1 MLEFTAIAIA
11 VLSGVAIISAKVGHR
26 LGAKRAMREIV
37 RVFQREIVSNDDEL
51 KSVAEHLH
59 RSRDVT
65 KIAQTLLGAAMRE
78 GEMIQANIS
87 KPKSNGTCLVMKAK
101 GLQDVVW
108 LADTG
113 LQPWTADGK
122 VPFRIGEKLPYEQ
135 AEHPFPAPA
144 KKIPAP
150 LSRELFITLLL
161 TASAAGHFRLCG
173 AGDLQLLGC
182 HSGAVHPESDFL
194 EGDVPRDVRRT
205 MFWLHVDAEGREAA
219 VVS

>member
-26 LGAKRAMREIV
+26 LGAKRAMRVIV

-59 RSRDVT
+59 RGRDVT

-87 KPKSNGTCLVMKAK
+87 KPKSNETCLVMKAK
-101 GLQDVVW
+101 DLQDVVW

-113 LQPWTADGK
+113 LQTWTADGK

-135 AEHPFPAPA
+135 AEHLVSVLDTFERRAVPA
-144 KKIPAP
+144 
-150 LSRELFITLLL
+150 LLL
-161 TASAAGHFRLCG
+161 ETELDKEMRFNNS
-173 AGDLQLLGC
+173 
-182 HSGAVHPESDFL
+182 ES
-194 EGDVPRDVRRT
+194 RMVRVWNAYGRIART
-205 MFWLHVDAEGREAA
+205 RWRR
-219 VVS
+219 SWW

>member
-51 KSVAEHLH
+51 KSVAECLH

-87 KPKSNGTCLVMKAK
+87 KPKSNETCLVMKAK
-101 GLQDVVW
+101 DLQDVVW

-113 LQPWTADGK
+113 LQTWTADGK

-135 AEHPFPAPA
+135 AEHLVSVLDTFERRAVPA
-144 KKIPAP
+144 
-150 LSRELFITLLL
+150 LLL
-161 TASAAGHFRLCG
+161 ETELDKEMRFNNS
-173 AGDLQLLGC
+173 
-182 HSGAVHPESDFL
+182 ESR
-194 EGDVPRDVRRT
+194 VVRV
-205 MFWLHVDAEGREAA
+205 WNAYGK
-219 VVS
+219 S

>member
-51 KSVAEHLH
+51 KSVAECLH

-87 KPKSNGTCLVMKAK
+87 KPKSNETYLVMKAK
-101 GLQDVVW
+101 DLQDVVW

-113 LQPWTADGK
+113 LQTWTADGK

-135 AEHPFPAPA
+135 AEHLVSVLDTFERRAVPA
-144 KKIPAP
+144 
-150 LSRELFITLLL
+150 LLL
-161 TASAAGHFRLCG
+161 ETELDKEMRFNNS
-173 AGDLQLLGC
+173 
-182 HSGAVHPESDFL
+182 ES
-194 EGDVPRDVRRT
+194 RMVRVWNAYGRT
-205 MFWLHVDAEGREAA
+205 
-219 VVS
+219 

>member
-87 KPKSNGTCLVMKAK
+87 KPN
-101 GLQDVVW
+101 
-108 LADTG
+108 
-113 LQPWTADGK
+113 
-122 VPFRIGEKLPYEQ
+122 I
-135 AEHPFPAPA
+135 
-144 KKIPAP
+144 
-150 LSRELFITLLL
+150 LSQ
-161 TASAAGHFRLCG
+161 C
-173 AGDLQLLGC
+173 
-182 HSGAVHPESDFL
+182 
-194 EGDVPRDVRRT
+194 
-205 MFWLHVDAEGREAA
+205 
-219 VVS
+219 

>member
-78 GEMIQANIS
+78 GEMIQATIS
-87 KPKSNGTCLVMKAK
+87 KPKSMDNPRPKPPSTTPSSGQKTR
-101 GLQDVVW
+101 
-108 LADTG
+108 LA
-113 LQPWTADGK
+113 W
-122 VPFRIGEKLPYEQ
+122 
-135 AEHPFPAPA
+135 PAP
-144 KKIPAP
+144 
-150 LSRELFITLLL
+150 
-161 TASAAGHFRLCG
+161 
-173 AGDLQLLGC
+173 
-182 HSGAVHPESDFL
+182 
-194 EGDVPRDVRRT
+194 RR
-205 MFWLHVDAEGREAA
+205 
-219 VVS
+219 S